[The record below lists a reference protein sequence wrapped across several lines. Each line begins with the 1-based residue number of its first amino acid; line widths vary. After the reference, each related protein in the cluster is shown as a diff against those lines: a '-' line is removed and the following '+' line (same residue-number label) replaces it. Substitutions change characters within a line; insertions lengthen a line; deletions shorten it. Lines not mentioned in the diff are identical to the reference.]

1 MSTLTIGQVARQA
14 GVGIETIRYY
24 EREGLLEEPARRES
38 GYRQY
43 GRGVI
48 DRLRFIKNAQGL
60 GFTLKEIRELLHLHA
75 DEDATRAEVRRR
87 AGEKVAAIEA
97 KIADLQRMRA
107 ALGGLIEACDGEG
120 PLDGC
125 PIVEALAA
133 AHPACR
139 EGDGGG
145 TPG

>member
-14 GVGIETIRYY
+14 GVGVETIRYY
-24 EREGLLEEPARRES
+24 EREGLLEEPDRRDS
-38 GYRQY
+38 GYREY

-60 GFTLKEIRELLHLHA
+60 GFTLKEIKELLRIHA
-75 DEDATRAEVRRR
+75 DADGTRAEVKRR
-87 AGEKVAAIEA
+87 AEEKAAVIEA

-107 ALGGLIEACDGEG
+107 ALGGLIESCDGEG

-125 PIVEALAA
+125 PIIEALAA
-133 AHPACR
+133 CHHPQVGEA
-139 EGDGGG
+139 
-145 TPG
+145 T

>member
-14 GVGIETIRYY
+14 GVGVETIRYY
-24 EREGLLEEPARRES
+24 EREGLLEEPDRRES

-60 GFTLKEIRELLHLHA
+60 GFTLREIKELLHIHA

-87 AGEKVAAIEA
+87 AEEKVAAVEA
-97 KIADLQRMRA
+97 KIADLQRVRA
-107 ALGGLIEACDGEG
+107 ALAGLIESCDGEG

-125 PIVEALAA
+125 PIIAALASGRLA
-133 AHPACR
+133 SCPQRHER
-139 EGDGGG
+139 EA
-145 TPG
+145 T